1 MNRTPRATNRIVLTF
16 LGLLMTG
23 VGIHGLLLAGIP
35 DYAAGWSGLADDLRA
50 GFMRLL
56 DNTTLE
62 GQRDSWLWIVV
73 SVVMIALI
81 LLMIWWAAV
90 QGQGK
95 TGIFARE
102 YREEGTR
109 GVVELAAAVP
119 EQAFKASLAGRPDLV
134 SISVTSW
141 SSPPSSAGL
150 RIKVQPRLGAAP
162 YRIAEDLSALA
173 VDLDKVLGASGPVVI
188 HLATGART
196 RMSRA
201 ERVR

>member
-1 MNRTPRATNRIVLTF
+1 MNRTPRITNRIVLTL
-16 LGLLMTG
+16 LGLALSAMG
-23 VGIHGLLLAGIP
+23 VHGLLLVTVPA
-35 DYAAGWSGLADDLRA
+35 YAEGWSGLADRT
-50 GFMRLL
+50 GTGVTSLL
-56 DNTTLE
+56 EATTLE

-81 LLMIWWAAV
+81 LLMIWWVAV

-95 TGIFARE
+95 TGIFVRE
-102 YREEGTR
+102 FREEATR
-109 GVVELAAAVP
+109 GIVELSAAVP
-119 EQAFKASLAGRPDLV
+119 EQAFKAALAGRPDLV
-134 SISVTSW
+134 TVSVTSW
-141 SSPPSSAGL
+141 ASQKHEAGL

-162 YRIAEDLSALA
+162 HRIAEDLAGLV
-173 VDLDKVLGASGPVVI
+173 VDMDAILGTGGPVVI

>member
-1 MNRTPRATNRIVLTF
+1 MNRTPRTTNRIVLTL
-16 LGLLMTG
+16 LGLIMTG
-23 VGIHGLLLAGIP
+23 LGMHGLLLALFP
-35 DYAAGWSGLADDLRA
+35 TYAAGWRGFANDVGSG
-50 GFMRLL
+50 FTRLL
-56 DNTTLE
+56 DATTLA

-81 LLMIWWAAV
+81 LLMVWWVAV

-102 YREEGTR
+102 FREDFTR
-109 GVVELAAAVP
+109 GIVELSAAVP
-119 EQAFKASLAGRPDLV
+119 EQTLKAALAGRPDLV
-134 SISVTSW
+134 AVSVTSW
-141 SSPPSSAGL
+141 TSPQREAGL

-162 YRIAEDLSALA
+162 YRIAEDLAELV
-173 VDLDKVLGASGPVVI
+173 VDMDAVLGASGPVVI

>member
-1 MNRTPRATNRIVLTF
+1 MNRTPRLTNRIVLTL
-16 LGLLMTG
+16 LGLALSGMG
-23 VGIHGLLLAGIP
+23 LHGLLLVAVP
-35 DYAAGWSGLADDLRA
+35 AYAEGWRGLADQVGT
-50 GFMRLL
+50 GFTGLL
-56 DNTTLE
+56 DATTLE

-81 LLMIWWAAV
+81 LLMIWWVAV

-95 TGIFARE
+95 TGIFVRE
-102 YREEGTR
+102 FREEATR
-109 GVVELAAAVP
+109 GIVELSAAVP
-119 EQAFKASLAGRPDLV
+119 EQALKASLAGRPDLV
-134 SISVTSW
+134 TVSVTSW
-141 SSPPSSAGL
+141 TSPQHEAGL

-162 YRIAEDLSALA
+162 HRIAEDLADLV
-173 VDLDKVLGASGPVVI
+173 VDMDGMLGASGPVVI